1 MARAVRG
8 PFPYQPKESQMAKAA
23 DDTSG
28 VPSVMVRLLRSHWIG
43 PERHDPGE
51 EIIVPLNDQ
60 PDGTK
65 GALTLLSKGVAER
78 TDELKAE

>member
-1 MARAVRG
+1 
-8 PFPYQPKESQMAKAA
+8 MAKST
-23 DDTSG
+23 DDTG
-28 VPSVMVRLLRSHWIG
+28 VPSVLVRLLRAHWTG
-43 PERHDPGE
+43 EERHEPGE

-65 GALTLLSKGVAER
+65 GALTLLTKGVAER